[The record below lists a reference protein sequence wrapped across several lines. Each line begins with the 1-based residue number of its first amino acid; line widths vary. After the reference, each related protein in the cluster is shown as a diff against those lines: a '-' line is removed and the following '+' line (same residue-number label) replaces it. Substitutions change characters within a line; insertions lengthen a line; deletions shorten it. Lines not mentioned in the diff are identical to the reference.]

1 MPSCDNSFERAD
13 TRQGM
18 VEKYRGLSMD
28 QTRLSQSISGQDHA
42 ETQKNNLKY
51 WLQLYFWKTIWMNYH
66 FIGFGGE
73 IMFLKR
79 HGSEALIHMLTFLEL
94 SALLSFCN
102 KKVITVAF
110 TLSQSLYHSDN

>member
-51 WLQLYFWKTIWMNYH
+51 
-66 FIGFGGE
+66 
-73 IMFLKR
+73 
-79 HGSEALIHMLTFLEL
+79 
-94 SALLSFCN
+94 
-102 KKVITVAF
+102 
-110 TLSQSLYHSDN
+110 